1 MENEERTAIFQAFFE
16 KFKKKNNNKVNE
28 YLNDKEKTDVLL
40 DKAKKKANSNK
51 GPIGD
56 TFEKFQLLI
65 MLVKDYVSGKYKSI
79 SVGSIMLILFAILYF
94 VSPLDTIPD
103 VILGFGYIDDASIL
117 AFVISQVTHEIKKY
131 EKWKEKGT
139 MIND

>member
-1 MENEERTAIFQAFFE
+1 MENEERTTKFQAFFDN
-16 KFKKKNNNKVNE
+16 FKKKNNNKVKE
-28 YLNDKEKTDVLL
+28 YLTDKEKTEMLL
-40 DKAKKKANSNK
+40 DKAKKKADNNK

-79 SVGSIMLILFAILYF
+79 SAASIMLILFAILYF

-103 VILGFGYIDDASIL
+103 VILGFGFIDDASIL
-117 AFVISQVTHEIKKY
+117 AFVISQVAHEIKKY
-131 EKWKEKGT
+131 EKWKNKGT